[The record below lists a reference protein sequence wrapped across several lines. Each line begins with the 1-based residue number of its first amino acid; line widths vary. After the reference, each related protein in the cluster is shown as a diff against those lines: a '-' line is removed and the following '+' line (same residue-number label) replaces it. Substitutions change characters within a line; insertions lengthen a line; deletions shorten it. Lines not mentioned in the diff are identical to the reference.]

1 MSISKRIPLFFILAA
16 FVFNAIAANDD
27 DTPPQQQANTK
38 YFFACSS
45 EDLSSGLSIVKDLL
59 SQDESLAHTT
69 TNDGEHCL
77 HLSALGGN
85 EELVQLLLEKG
96 ADPNIRSTFVHGL
109 RMHPLS
115 WSVYYGRYK
124 IIELLLKHGAD
135 VNADFDV
142 KRGPDEVQ
150 PVTALDVVEEILL
163 QIEDGDENTRE
174 RFIETRNV
182 LVRNGA
188 RRYISEYGAD
198 GEL

>member
-1 MSISKRIPLFFILAA
+1 MNISKLLLIFDILTTFPLIATAA
-16 FVFNAIAANDD
+16 FDD
-27 DTPPQQQANTK
+27 DTPPKPQENTK

-45 EDLSSGLSIVKDLL
+45 EDLTSGFSIAKDLI
-59 SQDESLAHTT
+59 SEDESLVHTT

-124 IIELLLKHGAD
+124 IIDLLLKHGAD

-150 PVTALDVVEEILL
+150 PATVLDVVEEILL
-163 QIEDGDENTRE
+163 QIEDGDESTRE

-182 LVRNGA
+182 LVRHGA

-198 GEL
+198 DEL